1 MLNTSTPP
9 RKWWLKMVSATDRGT
24 GSHPESNKHSHS
36 DTCGRILNLLT
47 DNPSGN
53 EVARAIAL
61 DFLLKFNVTKV
72 RITGVR
78 SDDSLLFLADYGF
91 DPSTT
96 GKSEPAA
103 VWRTRND
110 EIRHMELDSSH
121 FGFNP
126 EHTCAAAQL
135 KIRGVT
141 VGVLAIY
148 FATPLNPQLSDEL
161 ASVIA
166 DLVGPISLYFFMRPH
181 SPSVHT
187 AGTTRHHEA
196 SPSHFTERQ
205 LKILKRMSDGFTNH
219 EIASALGFSVSTIRH
234 ETMRIFQIL
243 SASDRH
249 EAASKALELGILQ
262 RI

>member
-1 MLNTSTPP
+1 
-9 RKWWLKMVSATDRGT
+9 MVSATDRGT
-24 GSHPESNKHSHS
+24 GSHPESNRHSHS

-53 EVARAIAL
+53 EVARAIA
-61 DFLLKFNVTKV
+61 
-72 RITGVR
+72 
-78 SDDSLLFLADYGF
+78 
-91 DPSTT
+91 
-96 GKSEPAA
+96 A

-110 EIRHMELDSSH
+110 DIRHVELDSSH

-148 FATPLNPQLSDEL
+148 FATPLNPQLSEEI
-161 ASVIA
+161 AAVIA

-196 SPSHFTERQ
+196 TSSHFTERQ